1 MAYKTDGPRAHTR
14 GLITEECKSVL
25 AERATRKAP
34 PSQTEDGA
42 PENSKARE
50 ILRFAQNDAEGG
62 FETRPGARFDY
73 RGVQKRSRRKNNP
86 KSPTL
91 TNRGWGTEKL
101 KPALVEGADLVV
113 QEREFGLVVV
123 LGAGLLDLGLSLI
136 QLGLA

>member
-42 PENSKARE
+42 PEK
-50 ILRFAQNDAEGG
+50 
-62 FETRPGARFDY
+62 
-73 RGVQKRSRRKNNP
+73 P
-86 KSPTL
+86 KPVL
-91 TNRGWGTEKL
+91 AK
-101 KPALVEGADLVV
+101 GADLVV
-113 QEREFGLVVV
+113 QERQLCLVVV